1 MKTEQNKK
9 EIMSLIKGFFK
20 RVGGME
26 VEMIKIEEN
35 VVLVKVNT
43 SNPELFIGK
52 HGVVLNDFQYILAK
66 MLRRKSGDNV
76 FVDVDINQ
84 YKEKKNEYLKKIAQE
99 AADEV
104 VFSKKEKILAP
115 MSSYE
120 RRIIHLALSERD
132 DVKTESIGEEPK
144 RRVVIKPV

>member
-52 HGVVLNDFQYILAK
+52 HGVVLNDFQRK
-66 MLRRKSGDNV
+66 MN
-76 FVDVDINQ
+76 I
-84 YKEKKNEYLKKIAQE
+84 
-99 AADEV
+99 
-104 VFSKKEKILAP
+104 
-115 MSSYE
+115 
-120 RRIIHLALSERD
+120 
-132 DVKTESIGEEPK
+132 
-144 RRVVIKPV
+144 